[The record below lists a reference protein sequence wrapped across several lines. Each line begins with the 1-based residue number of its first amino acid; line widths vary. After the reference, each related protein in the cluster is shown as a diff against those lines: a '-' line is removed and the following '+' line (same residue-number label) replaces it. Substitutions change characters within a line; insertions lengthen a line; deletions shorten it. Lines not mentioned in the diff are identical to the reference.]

1 MNKDIFVFAVGIN
14 AFYDFKMN
22 ELDGNEPYRIPR
34 MVYVGNV
41 NACRGIAKPTIII
54 LDGAEHNKRYNA
66 EFFKGLIDIPF
77 SDIDRMILE
86 NFQIKILQ
94 TYL

>member
-1 MNKDIFVFAVGIN
+1 MVKDIFVFAVGVN
-14 AFYDFKMN
+14 AYYHFKNN

-34 MVYVGNV
+34 MVYVGSAD
-41 NACRGIAKPTIII
+41 ACRGVPKPTIII
-54 LDGAEHNKRYNA
+54 LDGAEHNRRYNA
-66 EFFKGLIDIPF
+66 EFFKYLIDIPF

>member
-1 MNKDIFVFAVGIN
+1 MVKNIFVFAAGIESYYQ
-14 AFYDFKMN
+14 FTKN

-34 MVYVGNV
+34 MVYVGN
-41 NACRGIAKPTIII
+41 ASCCRGVANPTIII
-54 LDGAEHNKRYNA
+54 LDGAEHNRRYDYK
-66 EFFKGLIDIPF
+66 FFKRLIHIPF
-77 SDIDRMILE
+77 SGMDKMLLE